1 MRYDS
6 DKYSWEVI
14 GILLLIMAVIW
25 FAEKVWSADKYNN
38 GVCEACGGQYV
49 YQQAVG
55 HRYSTEYIYI
65 CDKCG
70 HMIKIDN
77 FYPDAVVKEK

>member
-1 MRYDS
+1 MSTKYDS
-6 DKYSWEVI
+6 EFELKFA
-14 GILLLIMAVIW
+14 GILLVILAVCW
-25 FAEKVWSADKYNN
+25 FASKVWSADKYNN

-70 HMIKIDN
+70 HMIQIDN
-77 FYPDAVVKEK
+77 FYPTTK